1 MQILLHWSQPLSYS
15 KTILWRL
22 QLHFISQRFI
32 TELRSCSPTEK
43 LGLLKKEGQAIQLQE
58 SILSL
63 KIYTIIHLFLICPL
77 LPHSSLLFFF
87 PAKLISEHYRLLCV
101 LISARVLLNS
111 QLCRVTA
118 AVSSSPEQHHNL
130 QAPWD
135 ALKSNRLLFTV

>member
-32 TELRSCSPTEK
+32 TKLRSCSPTEK

-87 PAKLISEHYRLLCV
+87 PAFISEHYRLLCV
-101 LISARVLLNS
+101 LISARVLLHS